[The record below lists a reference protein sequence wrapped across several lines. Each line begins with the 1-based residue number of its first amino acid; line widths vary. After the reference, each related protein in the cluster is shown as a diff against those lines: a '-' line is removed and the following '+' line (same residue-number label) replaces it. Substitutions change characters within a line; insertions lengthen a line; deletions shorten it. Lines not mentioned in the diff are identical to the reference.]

1 MSGNDHDIKVLNS
14 LIEALIDCSDGYA
27 EAAQEAKEPRYSQWL
42 DSRAS
47 QYLETVESLKSEV
60 RSRGGSP
67 EDNGSILAKA
77 SRAFS
82 GFKQAVLGSQE
93 SVSDMVQN
101 SETQVLSRFEKAA
114 GDQKLS
120 ATTRDTVRRALER
133 LPLTETDLE
142 QLSATQGHS

>member
-42 DSRAS
+42 DRRAS
-47 QYLETVESLKSEV
+47 QYLETVETLKSEV
-60 RSRGGSP
+60 RARGGSP

-82 GFKQAVLGSQE
+82 GFKQAVLGNQDSIAQ
-93 SVSDMVQN
+93 MVQK
-101 SETQVLSRFEKAA
+101 SEAQVHSRFEKAA
-114 GDQKLS
+114 NDQKLS